1 LTARGGFLTLRTVT
15 ALLLAALLQAEARV
29 PAIDE
34 AAQSVVALRF
44 KGGHGS
50 GFVLDERGWILT
62 NAHVACSAVPYVV
75 EARAEV
81 DGRLQTVRFRKA
93 LLAGVH
99 PDRDLALVRIDP
111 AEQGARL
118 KALKLAAGAPAAEQR
133 VFAIGYPSDVGGGY
147 VKVKSEGKVVA
158 SSKTIY
164 RRPYIESDAS
174 IAPGNSGGPLCTEAG
189 EVVGVVTLMSGETGL
204 GYAVPAWEVRPQ
216 AFVPLRQRG
225 PDPAASVQFLNE
237 AEKWMRTSRER
248 RDPMALA
255 LAAQFYEKASFW
267 DPGNDEILLKLS
279 GFYLMNDE
287 PSFAA
292 AHLARALS
300 INPWPERGALVYAGL
315 ALSLDRLGRRQDVDT
330 VAQEAL
336 LKFPDR
342 CGLLLEILAAE
353 SFKARRWV
361 EAASLSRRALRQ
373 GARDPETMNRIHKES
388 RDRMAPPEANDFLRH
403 ERDAEAD
410 EIRLRRASDDARRA
424 GKTALTPAFQKFME
438 TFDGLQREGGGSPT
452 PAGGSVAGDAAALQD
467 DEVTRLFM
475 QAQFRTALE
484 HLRAGR
490 LKLAEEGFADVAK
503 CGLKIPEVDDARRYL
518 EVMRERNKK

>member
-1 LTARGGFLTLRTVT
+1 MTARAGFLTLRTVT
-15 ALLLAALLQAEARV
+15 ALLLAALLQAEAGV

-99 PDRDLALVRIDP
+99 PDRDLALVKVEP
-111 AEQGARL
+111 SEQRARL
-118 KALKLAAGAPAAEQR
+118 KALKLSAGAPAAEQR
-133 VFAIGYPSDVGGGY
+133 VFAIGYPGDIGGGY
-147 VKVKSEGKVVA
+147 VKVKSEGKVIA
-158 SSKTIY
+158 SSRTIY

-174 IAPGNSGGPLCTEAG
+174 IAPGNSGGPLCTETG
-189 EVVGVVTLMSGETGL
+189 EVVGVITLLNGETGL

-216 AFVPLRQRG
+216 AFVPLRQRAA
-225 PDPAASVQFLNE
+225 DPAASIQFLNE
-237 AEKWMRTSRER
+237 ADKFLRDSRDK
-248 RDPMALA
+248 RDRLA
-255 LAAQFYEKASFW
+255 LAYAAYFYEKASIW
-267 DPGNDEILLKLS
+267 DPGNDEILLKVA
-279 GFYLMNDE
+279 GFYLMSDE
-287 PSFAA
+287 PFFAA

-300 INPWPERGALVYAGL
+300 INAWPERGALVYSGL

-342 CGLLLEILAAE
+342 CALLLEILAVE
-353 SFKARRWV
+353 HFKAQRWV

-373 GARDPETMNRIHKES
+373 GARQPETMNRIHKDA
-388 RDRMAPPEANDFLRH
+388 RDRMSPPEANDFLQ
-403 ERDAEAD
+403 RDRTAEAD
-410 EIRLRRASDDARRA
+410 EIRLRKEADEARRA
-424 GKTALTPAFQKFME
+424 GKTALTPAYQKFME

-452 PAGGSVAGDAAALQD
+452 LAGGSVGGDAAALQD

-475 QAQFRTALE
+475 QAQFRAALE

-490 LKLAEEGFADVAK
+490 FKLAEEGFAEVAK
-503 CGLKIPEVDDARRYL
+503 SGLKIPEVDDARRYL
-518 EVMRERNKK
+518 EVLRKNK